1 MISLYYIIKVYFKLF
16 AKTNIYDE
24 ALQHRLIIDSC
35 YLHTELT

>member
-16 AKTNIYDE
+16 AKPIYDE
-24 ALQHRLIIDSC
+24 VLQHRLIIDSC